1 MKGAMYMKIVTINR
15 EYGSGGRRVAFML
28 SEKLGISCYDSNLLM
43 VAGERYGINPDFPEG
58 FDEQKSISLLYGISL
73 IANNWAD
80 EDRIMLPYRVY
91 QAQVEAIR
99 RLEKEAPCIFVGCC
113 ANEVLKDEENVLRVF
128 IYASDMEERIE
139 RISRIEGI
147 SREEAAEHIA
157 RTDRQRRDDYYFHT
171 GQEWDKKENY
181 DICLN
186 TSTLGMEGCVNII
199 AALAKKTS

>member
-1 MKGAMYMKIVTINR
+1 M
-15 EYGSGGRRVAFML
+15 
-28 SEKLGISCYDSNLLM
+28 
-43 VAGERYGINPDFPEG
+43 
-58 FDEQKSISLLYGISL
+58 
-73 IANNWAD
+73 
-80 EDRIMLPYRVY
+80 
-91 QAQVEAIR
+91 
-99 RLEKEAPCIFVGCC
+99 EKEAPCIFVGCC
-113 ANEVLKDEENVLRVF
+113 ANEVLKDENNVLRVF

-139 RISRIEGI
+139 RVSQIEGV

-171 GQEWDKKENY
+171 GKEWDKKENY